1 MLEPK
6 TAKEIMVTQ
15 LVTLSPD
22 QHVYDGIAGLLKNN
36 ITGAPVIDSQHNY
49 LGVFSEKCCMNVL
62 NVMATNACEDESN
75 AADSIPVETFMTQK
89 LVSLSP
95 DEDAFDA
102 IEKLLNNRI
111 SGAPVLDDQGTF
123 LGVFSE
129 KDSMRALI
137 SAAYEQLPST
147 SVGALMNTRRQRV
160 IAPGTD
166 LLSIAKMFVETPL
179 RRLAVVDE
187 NEKLVGQVSRRDVLR
202 AEQKCFKSVRHRV
215 KGLADQM
222 KIESTVDS
230 IAESETNASGEFYS
244 EADAYTDAET
254 NRVAYFMDRNAMV
267 IPESTGFWGVA
278 QVFLDTPYRRLPV
291 VENGVLVGQISRRD
305 LLRAANELFPRHGL
319 PEKSLLYLSS
329 IVDRQDAPIS

>member
-22 QHVYDGIAGLLKNN
+22 QHVYDGIAGLLKHN
-36 ITGAPVIDSQHNY
+36 ITGAPVIDRQHNY

-62 NVMATNACEDESN
+62 NVMATNACEDDSN
-75 AADSIPVETFMTQK
+75 IADSIPAEAFMTRK
-89 LVSLSP
+89 LVTLSP
-95 DEDAFDA
+95 EEDVFDA

-111 SGAPVLDDQGTF
+111 SGAPVLDSDGTF

-147 SVGALMNTRRQRV
+147 IVSSLMNTRRQRV
-160 IAPGTD
+160 ISPDTD
-166 LLSIAKMFVETPL
+166 LLSISKMFVETPL

-187 NEKLVGQVSRRDVLR
+187 NDKLIGQVSRRDVLR
-202 AEQKCFKSVRHRV
+202 AKQKFSKSVRHRV
-215 KGLADQM
+215 KVLADQM
-222 KIESTVDS
+222 KTEST
-230 IAESETNASGEFYS
+230 AETESEEVEN
-244 EADAYTDAET
+244 YTKTET
-254 NRVAYFMDRNAMV
+254 NRIAYFMDRNAMV
-267 IPESTGFWGVA
+267 IPESTGFLGVA

-291 VENGVLVGQISRRD
+291 VENGFLIGQISRRD
-305 LLRAANELFPRHGL
+305 LLRAANAMFPRNEL
-319 PEKSLLYLSS
+319 REKSLLYLSS
-329 IVDRQDAPIS
+329 VVDRQDAPIH